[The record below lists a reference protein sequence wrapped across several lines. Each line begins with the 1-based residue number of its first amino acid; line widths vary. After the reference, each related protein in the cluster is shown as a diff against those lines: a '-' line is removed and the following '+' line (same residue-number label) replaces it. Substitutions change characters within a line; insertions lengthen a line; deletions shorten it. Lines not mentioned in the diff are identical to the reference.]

1 MIPIPIQ
8 ERFATAAEQALLEGS
23 LSLPEDV
30 VAALEKASL
39 REEDPV
45 ARAELATM
53 LENLSEAERLKVPI
67 CQDTGTPVFYVTL
80 PNGFV
85 FTDEIYTGISEGVRR
100 ATTSIP
106 LRPQLSGSLYTGEL
120 WGQSRQRPTGST
132 YQTWPP
138 L

>member
-1 MIPIPIQ
+1 MIR
-8 ERFATAAEQALLEGS
+8 ERFATAAEQALLEAS

-30 VAALEKASL
+30 VAALENASR

-53 LENLSEAERLKVPI
+53 LENLSEAKCLKVPI

-85 FTDEIYTGISEGVRR
+85 
-100 ATTSIP
+100 
-106 LRPQLSGSLYTGEL
+106 LYG
-120 WGQSRQRPTGST
+120 
-132 YQTWPP
+132 
-138 L
+138 